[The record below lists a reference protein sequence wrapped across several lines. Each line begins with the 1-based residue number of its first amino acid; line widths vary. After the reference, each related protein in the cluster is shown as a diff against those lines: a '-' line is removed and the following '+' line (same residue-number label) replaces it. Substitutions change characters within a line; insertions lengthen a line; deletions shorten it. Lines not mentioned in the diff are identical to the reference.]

1 MTTEKPIPPPWLLLL
16 AVLAPL
22 VATGCGTP
30 PWLDGSRL
38 GDDAPPLDAVRVQA
52 TSLVDLRAEPA
63 SRGMDEALL
72 EAAVAEAASLSRL
85 HNMIVARHGEI
96 VVERHFRGPS
106 PTQAANVK
114 SVSKTLLSA
123 VVGRAVEEGILEGI
137 DQEVAAFFAAEL
149 ANGAQAGNTADD
161 PRRRITVGH
170 LLSMSSGLESTS
182 FGSRYG
188 RWVSSPNWVRYA
200 LQQSVVHEPG
210 GRLVYSTGDTHLM
223 SAALTRASGRSTHEL
238 ARELLAEP
246 LSINLPPWPRDPQGI
261 HFGGNDMLVSPRGL
275 LRFGE
280 MYRQGGE
287 LDGVRVL
294 SRDWVEESWRIR
306 VRSPRNGDGY
316 GLGWW
321 ARSAGGHPVR
331 FAWGYGGQF
340 LFVVPSLELTVVFTS
355 DPWGR
360 ERGHNQRL
368 HRILD
373 DLLVPAAERGAR
385 PAGASGG

>member
-1 MTTEKPIPPPWLLLL
+1 MTPKKPIPPLRLQFL
-16 AVLAPL
+16 AALAL
-22 VATGCGTP
+22 SMATGCGP
-30 PWLDGSRL
+30 SPWGDASRL
-38 GDDAPPLDAVRVQA
+38 GEDAPPLSAVRAQA
-52 TSLVDLRAEPA
+52 TSLVDLRAQPT
-63 SRGMDEALL
+63 RQGMDEALL

-96 VVERHFRGPS
+96 VLERSFRGPS
-106 PTQAANVK
+106 PTQATNVK

-123 VVGRAVEEGILEGI
+123 VVGRAIEDGILDGI
-137 DQEVAAFFAAEL
+137 HQEVGPFFAAEL
-149 ANGAQAGNTADD
+149 ANGGQAANAEGD
-161 PRRRITVGH
+161 PRSRITVGD

-188 RWVSSPNWVRYA
+188 RWVSSSNWVRYA
-200 LQQSVVHEPG
+200 LEQPVVHEPG
-210 GRLVYSTGDTHLM
+210 ARLIYSTGDTHLM
-223 SAALTRASGRSTHEL
+223 SAVLTRASGRSTHEL
-238 ARELLAEP
+238 ARTLLAEP
-246 LSINLPPWPRDPQGI
+246 LSIALPPWPRDPQGV
-261 HFGGNDMLVSPRGL
+261 HFGGNDMLISPRGL

-287 LDGVRVL
+287 LDGVRIL
-294 SRDWVEESWRIR
+294 SREWVEESWRIR

-321 ARSAGGHPVR
+321 ARTSGGHPAR

-355 DPWGR
+355 DPWSR

-373 DLLVPAAERGAR
+373 DLLVPAAERGAQ
-385 PAGASGG
+385 AG